1 MNNTIKPI
9 KPVIT
14 GCSTPSLMLP
24 AMKYLSGGREW
35 LTITVPLISLGSFV
49 KISRVRKKMNLYLK
63 I

>member
-24 AMKYLSGGREW
+24 AMKYLSAGREW
-35 LTITVPLISLGSFV
+35 VTITVPLISLGSFV
-49 KISRVRKKMNLYLK
+49 KISKVRR
-63 I
+63 